1 MGNAYNSASLL
12 VTPNGYK
19 ASKIYSAKPTDGTGD
34 LAFSRASNATR
45 VNSQGLI
52 EVVGNNIPRL
62 NYPIGGGCPSW
73 LFEPQATNLALY
85 SEQFDNAIW
94 DKDNTTVTSGFVSP
108 SSYANAFKLT
118 EQATISVHSIYQ
130 SFPSVSSSIY
140 TASVFVKKGE
150 RFKCSLA
157 DRNSGGYVAFDL
169 NSESILASTG
179 FTGKIEAYAND
190 WYKITITSTSALT
203 VIVPQIFVL
212 SDLYTTGLPITLP
225 YLGDGTSGI
234 FIWGAQLEAGSVETS
249 YIPTAGS
256 AVTRLADDSSVVLPS
271 VAEGTV
277 YGEVIV
283 YGSGYQPLIYLD
295 DNTGDYNNRID
306 ISSSSGVLRCSI
318 DVAGVT
324 LINATG
330 GTFNVGLNKFAVVFT
345 SGTCKGFLNGALV
358 FTAAPASI
366 PALTRLKYLCRMDIT
381 SNANGSELIKYN
393 TTLSDSEAIELTT
406 L

>member
-1 MGNAYNSASLL
+1 MGNAYDSASLL

-34 LAFSRASNATR
+34 LAFSRASTAMR
-45 VNSQGLI
+45 RNSAGLWE
-52 EVVGNNIPRL
+52 EVANNVPRL
-62 NYPIGGGCPSW
+62 QYPVGGGCPSW
-73 LFEPQATNLALY
+73 LFEPQATNILQQSNNISSLVWNRSEIPVMQGASGNIAGVNDY
-85 SEQFDNAIW
+85 SILEQVGFGYARIYQDITNAIYTYSIRIKFKIGGRSW
-94 DKDNTTVTSGFVSP
+94 LKVDTNFVTYFNIELG
-108 SSYANAFKLT
+108 
-118 EQATISVHSIYQ
+118 TIGNIGAGC
-130 SFPSVSSSIY
+130 
-140 TASVFVKKGE
+140 TASITDDGNGYYLCKVTETVA
-150 RFKCSLA
+150 R
-157 DRNSGGYVAFDL
+157 DRIYIGATTANGVD
-169 NSESILASTG
+169 G
-179 FTGKIEAYAND
+179 FTG
-190 WYKITITSTSALT
+190 
-203 VIVPQIFVL
+203 
-212 SDLYTTGLPITLP
+212 
-225 YLGDGTSGI
+225 DGRESFLI
-234 FIWGAQLEAGSVETS
+234 SNIQVEAGSVATS
-249 YIPTAGS
+249 PIITAGS
-256 AVTRLADDSSVVLPS
+256 AVTRLKDDSSVVLPS

-283 YGSGYQPLIYLD
+283 NGSGYQPLIFLD

-366 PALTRLKYLCRMDIT
+366 PTLTRLKYLCRMDIT

-406 L
+406 I

>member
-1 MGNAYNSASLL
+1 MGNAYNNASLL

-34 LAFSRASNATR
+34 LAFSRASTAMR
-45 VNSQGLI
+45 RNSAGLWE
-52 EVVGNNIPRL
+52 EVANNVPRL
-62 NYPIGGGCPSW
+62 QYPVGGGCPSW
-73 LFEPQATNLALY
+73 LFEPQATNILQQSNNISSLVWNRSEIPVMQGASGNIAGVNDY
-85 SEQFDNAIW
+85 SILEQVGFGYARIYQDITNAIYTYSIRIKFKIGGRSW
-94 DKDNTTVTSGFVSP
+94 LKVDTNFVTYFNIELG
-108 SSYANAFKLT
+108 
-118 EQATISVHSIYQ
+118 TIGNIGAGC
-130 SFPSVSSSIY
+130 
-140 TASVFVKKGE
+140 TASITDDGNGYYLCKVTETVA
-150 RFKCSLA
+150 R
-157 DRNSGGYVAFDL
+157 DRIYIGATTANGVD
-169 NSESILASTG
+169 G
-179 FTGKIEAYAND
+179 FTG
-190 WYKITITSTSALT
+190 
-203 VIVPQIFVL
+203 
-212 SDLYTTGLPITLP
+212 
-225 YLGDGTSGI
+225 DGRESFLI
-234 FIWGAQLEAGSVETS
+234 SNIQVEAGSVATS
-249 YIPTAGS
+249 PIITAGS
-256 AVTRLADDSSVVLPS
+256 AVTRLKDDSSVVLPS

-283 YGSGYQPLIYLD
+283 NGSGYQPLIFLD

-366 PALTRLKYLCRMDIT
+366 PTLTRLKYLCRMDIT

-406 L
+406 I

>member
-1 MGNAYNSASLL
+1 MGNAYNNASLL

-34 LAFSRASNATR
+34 LTFSRASTAMR
-45 VNSQGLI
+45 RNSAGLWE
-52 EVVGNNIPRL
+52 EVANNVPRL
-62 NYPIGGGCPSW
+62 QYPVGGGCPSW
-73 LFEPQATNLALY
+73 LFEPQATNILQQSNNISSLVWNRSEIPVMQGASGNIAGVNDY
-85 SEQFDNAIW
+85 SILEQVGFGYARIYQDITNAIYTYSIRIKFKIGGRSW
-94 DKDNTTVTSGFVSP
+94 LKVDTNFVTYFNIELG
-108 SSYANAFKLT
+108 
-118 EQATISVHSIYQ
+118 TIGNIGAGC
-130 SFPSVSSSIY
+130 
-140 TASVFVKKGE
+140 TASITDDGNGYYLCKVTETVA
-150 RFKCSLA
+150 R
-157 DRNSGGYVAFDL
+157 DRIYIGATTANGVD
-169 NSESILASTG
+169 G
-179 FTGKIEAYAND
+179 FTG
-190 WYKITITSTSALT
+190 
-203 VIVPQIFVL
+203 
-212 SDLYTTGLPITLP
+212 
-225 YLGDGTSGI
+225 DGRESFLI
-234 FIWGAQLEAGSVETS
+234 SNIQVEAGSVATS
-249 YIPTAGS
+249 PIITAGS
-256 AVTRLADDSSVVLPS
+256 AVTRLKDDSSVVLPS

-283 YGSGYQPLIYLD
+283 NGSGYQPLIFLD

-366 PALTRLKYLCRMDIT
+366 PTLTRLKYLCRMDIT

-406 L
+406 I